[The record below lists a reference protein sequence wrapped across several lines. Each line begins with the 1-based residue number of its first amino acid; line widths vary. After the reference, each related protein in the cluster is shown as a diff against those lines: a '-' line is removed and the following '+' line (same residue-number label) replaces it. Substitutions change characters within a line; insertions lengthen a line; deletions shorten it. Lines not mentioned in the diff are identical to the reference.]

1 MTATR
6 KDDIWIFAYGSLM
19 WRPDFEFIESEP
31 ALLRG
36 YHRALCIYS
45 YIYRGSRQKP
55 GLVLGLDCGGSC
67 VGRAFRL
74 SADAAP
80 DILAAIHAR
89 EMICQVYV
97 ARRLPI
103 ALMRRTDRP
112 RVAAHTYIA
121 DRAGPQYTGKLKRE
135 ITIELIRGGAGT
147 AGEAREYLAN
157 TVHCL
162 HQLGLPDIHLAN
174 LLRDVDAE
182 D

>member
-89 EMICQVYV
+89 EMVYNVYV
-97 ARRLPI
+97 AKRLPV
-103 ALMRRTDRP
+103 ALMRRSGKP
-112 RVAAHTYIA
+112 RVSAHTYVA
-121 DRAGPQYTGKLKRE
+121 DRAGPQYTGKLKHE
-135 ITIELIRGGAGT
+135 TVTEMIRNGVGT
-147 AGEAREYLAN
+147 SGEAREYLAN

-162 HQLGLPDIHLAN
+162 HQLGLPDTRLAK
-174 LLRDVDAE
+174 LLHDVNGE
-182 D
+182 N